1 MQMQTEAMSSMPRG
15 PAFEV
20 KGTIAPVTVLCLRT
34 VDVGRIERELAARIA
49 PAPQMFLNAPCV
61 IDLADVDDPGGPLPL
76 AEIVRL
82 VRACRL
88 NPVGLAHLPPSEVQ
102 RAADVGLAVVQ
113 LGFGRSKMA
122 RRNATSPEAGAPLAS
137 LSSPVA
143 ELVAAARAA
152 AEPVATSAPP
162 AAAAAVAAP
171 APVAEPATTAASV
184 AAEVEPAAA
193 SASDDAAVTIAPA
206 VEASAVEPAPPLP
219 PPYVPTLTLR
229 QPVRGGQVVYG
240 KNGDVVV
247 IAAVNPG
254 AQVIADGHVHI
265 YGRLR
270 GRALAGA
277 HGNKDARVFCTSLEP
292 ELISIAGEF
301 LTADAIPASLRGKP
315 AQLWIENGE
324 IRVAPL

>member
-1 MQMQTEAMSSMPRG
+1 METATEALPALPRG

-61 IDLADVDDPGGPLPL
+61 IDLADVIDAGGPLPL
-76 AEIVRL
+76 DAIVRL

-88 NPVGLAHLPPSEVQ
+88 NPVGLAHLPAGEIQ

-122 RRNATSPEAGAPLAS
+122 RRNATSPEAAATLAP

-152 AEPVATSAPP
+152 AEP
-162 AAAAAVAAP
+162 
-171 APVAEPATTAASV
+171 
-184 AAEVEPAAA
+184 
-193 SASDDAAVTIAPA
+193 
-206 VEASAVEPAPPLP
+206 PPLP
-219 PPYVPTLTLR
+219 PPPVVESDAPAAAAEAAAVEPVAAEPTAAEPTAAAPAPKEAEKPPLTLTVR

-240 KNGDVVV
+240 KADVVV
-247 IAAVNPG
+247 VAPVNPG
-254 AQVIADGHVHI
+254 AQIIADGHVHV

-277 HGNKDARVFCTSLEP
+277 HGNTDARVFCQSLEA
-292 ELISIAGEF
+292 ELISVAGEF
-301 LTADAIPASLRGKP
+301 LTADAIPPNLRGKP
-315 AQLWIENGE
+315 AQIFVEHGE
-324 IRVAPL
+324 VRVAPL